1 MGFFDGIIQMAAPV
15 AGAYLGGPAGAAV
28 GASIA
33 NTMGQSN
40 ANQTN
45 RDIAATNNATSI
57 DLANTAMQRKVKD
70 LAAAGLNPMLAYT
83 QGGAA
88 VPNLQQAKV
97 ENTAAS
103 ASSGSLNA
111 ATQALLA
118 AQVKTQES
126 QAALNSAETSK
137 SMSEKTGIDFDNQGK
152 ASLIPNLPY
161 RAKAD
166 MAVQDSTRA
175 EHDLRVI
182 RANNDENTL
191 RYLNERA
198 VKLGYRNMG
207 DATGNADFQKILAE
221 TRLRGQE
228 YNIHKPEEIFAS
240 GTYGKNVAPYVT
252 SAAHVVNIGNALKSG
267 YK

>member
-1 MGFFDGIIQMAAPV
+1 MGFFDSIGSV
-15 AGAYLGGPAGAAV
+15 AGPIIGGLTNFLGQK
-28 GASIA
+28 SA
-33 NTMGQSN
+33 NTT
-40 ANQTN
+40 NQ
-45 RDIAATNNATSI
+45 DIASANNATSI
-57 DLANTAMQRKVKD
+57 ELANTAMQRKVTD
-70 LAAAGLNPMLAYT
+70 LKAAGLNPMLAYS
-83 QGGAA
+83 QGGS
-88 VPNLQQAKV
+88 PQPTLQQARV
-97 ENTAAS
+97 ENSAAS

-137 SMSEKTGIDFDNQGK
+137 SLSEKTGIDFDNQGK

-166 MAVQDSTRA
+166 MSVQDSTRA

-221 TRLRGQE
+221 TRLKGQE
-228 YNIHKPEEIFAS
+228 YNIQKPQEIFAS